1 MSKKK
6 LSVIGVGLLCI
17 MTAGQAEER
26 KLGAT
31 ANVTYMSRLM
41 DKGGEY
47 YGKQGAVLE
56 GVCLDLWGTGISA
69 TVENRNAT
77 SSGYVAKQR
86 TSYKLAYGKRLF
98 ADQAHET
105 HGGVA
110 GVYHNHDKT
119 PPPSDD
125 FYEWEMS
132 LAWPKL
138 IPGGWVPAYKVALE
152 HGIGTSFST
161 ARSWHLF
168 SLCKDVS
175 VEPLPNPLRLY
186 SDMAYRDGL
195 GGIREW
201 TNATVGVS
209 TEVACGKNLFIVPA
223 VFHQISLSDVLTPD
237 DVTYAVVS
245 AQYRH

>member
-1 MSKKK
+1 MSIKT
-6 LSVIGVGLLCI
+6 LTVIGVGLLCI
-17 MTAGQAEER
+17 TTPAQAEER

-47 YGKQGAVLE
+47 YGKQGALLE
-56 GVCLDLWGTGISA
+56 GVCLDLYGTGA
-69 TVENRNAT
+69 ALTVEHRAAT
-77 SSGYVAKQR
+77 SSGYETKDR

-98 ADQAHET
+98 ADQAYET
-105 HGGVA
+105 QGGV
-110 GVYHNHDKT
+110 GWVYHHHSKAG
-119 PPPSDD
+119 PPTND

-152 HGIGTSFST
+152 HGLGTSVSS

-168 SLCKDVS
+168 SLCHDVS
-175 VEPLPNPLRLY
+175 VEPLPSPLRLY
-186 SDMAYRDGL
+186 SDVAYRDGL

-209 TEVACGKNLFIVPA
+209 TEVACSKNLFIVPA
-223 VFHQISLSDVLTPD
+223 VFHQISLSDALTPD